1 MLKNWEYVGC
11 TWKGAGVDQCFYD
24 AVEASP
30 IIAAIK
36 DWEGLEKCLQTDS
49 KVIFVLF
56 GDVCTISDIVS
67 KVKET
72 GKIVIVHADL
82 ITGLSGKEIS
92 VDYIKKYTQ
101 ADGIISTKPN
111 MIKRAKELSM
121 YTVFRL
127 FVLDSMALESLQRQ
141 AGFVHADFIEI
152 LPGVMPKIVKR
163 VCRMSRVPIIAGGLI
178 ADKEDVINALGA
190 GAIAIST
197 TNQEVWF
204 F

>member
-1 MLKNWEYVGC
+1 ME
-11 TWKGAGVDQCFYD
+11 QRFYD
-24 AVEASP
+24 AVENSP

-36 DWEGLEKCLQTDS
+36 DREGLEKCIQTDS
-49 KVIFVLF
+49 KVIFILF
-56 GDVCTISDIVS
+56 GDICTISEIVS

-82 ITGLSGKEIS
+82 ITGLSGREIS
-92 VDYIKKYTQ
+92 VDYIKKYTL

-111 MIKRAKELSM
+111 MIKRARELSM

-127 FVLDSMALESLQRQ
+127 FVLDSMALESLRYQS
-141 AGFVHADFIEI
+141 GFVHADFIEI
-152 LPGVMPKIVKR
+152 LPGVMPKIIKK
-163 VCRMSRVPIIAGGLI
+163 VCGISKVPIIAGGLI
-178 ADKEDVINALGA
+178 ADRDDVINALGA

-204 F
+204 L